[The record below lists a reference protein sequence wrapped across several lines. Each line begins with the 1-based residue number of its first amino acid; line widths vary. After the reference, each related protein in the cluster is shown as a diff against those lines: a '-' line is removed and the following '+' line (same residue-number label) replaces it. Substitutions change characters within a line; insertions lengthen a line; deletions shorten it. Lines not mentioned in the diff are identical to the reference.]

1 MTRGIYPIEPGAA
14 HPLGAVPDAH
24 GVNFAIVAAHATG
37 VELLLF
43 AQHDDPEP
51 FQIIPLDPVW
61 HRTFHCW
68 HVYVRGLRAG
78 TSYAYRFDG
87 PPAEHG
93 NGDRF
98 NKHKVLLDP
107 YANAI
112 MMTLWQRAE
121 AIKPTNNVHTCMR
134 GMVVDRS
141 AYDWEGDRPLRR
153 PMHETIIYE
162 LHVGGFTKS
171 PSSDCRHPGTF
182 AGLVEKIPYLQDLG
196 ITAVELLPV
205 FAFDEHSTPY
215 LNPQSGQP
223 LTSFWGY
230 DPVAH
235 FAPHPGYC
243 LAPSEGSQLRDF
255 REMVKALH
263 RAGIEVIL
271 DVVFNHTGEGDHLGP
286 TISFKGIDNR
296 AYYVLDPDN
305 KQHYVN
311 YSGCG
316 NTCQCNH
323 PLVVKFITD
332 CLRYWVQEM
341 HVDGFRFDEGSIL
354 TRGADGHPLPYPP
367 VLWNI
372 ELDDALA
379 DTKIITEAWD
389 AAGLYQVGSF
399 PGYRWAEWNG
409 YYRDTIRRFV
419 RGDPGMVGAVA
430 SCIAGSA
437 HLYQAAGRMPINS
450 INFITCHDGF
460 TLNDLVS
467 YNCKHNEANGE
478 DNRDGMTENWSW
490 NCGIEGETTNA
501 ATQTLRGRQIKNF
514 ATILLLSQ
522 GVPMLLAGDE
532 IRRTQHGNN
541 NAYCQNNEISWL
553 DWTLLHKHEAMFRFF
568 KHLIAFRK
576 KYATLRR
583 RRFFTGQL
591 SEYGMRDIDWHGCH
605 LFQLNWQDP
614 TAHTLAFTIW
624 GFWLDDD
631 MHVML
636 NMEQTARDFELPPLQ
651 ERRWFRV
658 IDTALPSPLEIAE
671 PGQALLVPGTHY
683 RVESHSVIV
692 LISGLS
698 P

>member
-1 MTRGIYPIEPGAA
+1 MTRDIYPIEPGAA
-14 HPLGAVPDAH
+14 HPLGAVPDAY
-24 GVNFAIVAAHATG
+24 GVNFAIVAAHANSA
-37 VELLLF
+37 ELLLF

-51 FQIIPLDPVW
+51 FQTIPLDPVW

-68 HVYVRGLRAG
+68 HVYVRGLRPG
-78 TSYAYRFDG
+78 VSYAYRFDG
-87 PPAEHG
+87 PPAEHD

-107 YANAI
+107 YARAI
-112 MMTLWQRAE
+112 TMTLWQRAE
-121 AIKPTNNVHTCMR
+121 ALTPANNVHASMR
-134 GMVVDRS
+134 GMVVNDS
-141 AYDWEGDRPLRR
+141 DYDWEGDRPLKRL
-153 PMHETIIYE
+153 MQETILYE

-171 PSSDCRHPGTF
+171 PSSGCQHPGTF

-205 FAFDEHSTPY
+205 FAFDAHSTPY
-215 LNPQSGQP
+215 LDPQSGQP

-243 LAPSEGSQLRDF
+243 LAPAEGSQLRDF
-255 REMVKALH
+255 RDMVKALH

-296 AYYVLDPDN
+296 SYYVLDPED
-305 KQHYVN
+305 KQRYVN

-323 PLVVKFITD
+323 PLVVKLITD

-372 ELDDALA
+372 ELDDVLA

-389 AAGLYQVGSF
+389 ASGLYQVGSF

-409 YYRDTIRRFV
+409 QYRDTIRRFV
-419 RGDPGMVGAVA
+419 KGEPGMVGAVA

-437 HLYQAAGRMPINS
+437 PLYQAAGRTPINS

-467 YNCKHNEANGE
+467 YNHKHNEANGE
-478 DNRDGMTENWSW
+478 GNRDGSDANWSW
-490 NCGIEGETTNA
+490 NCGIEGETSNA
-501 ATQTLRGRQIKNF
+501 ATQRLRERQIKNC
-514 ATILLLSQ
+514 AALLLLSQ

-532 IRRTQHGNN
+532 VRRTQQGNN
-541 NAYCQNNEISWL
+541 NAYCQDNEISWFE
-553 DWTLLHKHEAMFRFF
+553 WTLLSRHAGLFRFF
-568 KHLIAFRK
+568 QHLIAFRK
-576 KYATLRR
+576 RYATLRR

-591 SEYGMRDIDWHGCH
+591 SEYGLRDIDWHGCH
-605 LFQLNWQDP
+605 LFTPDWQDP
-614 TAHTLAFTIW
+614 ASRTLAFTIW

-631 MHVML
+631 LHVML
-636 NMEQTARDFELPPLQ
+636 NMEQTAREFELPQLE
-651 ERRWFRV
+651 ERSWFKA
-658 IDTALPSPLEIAE
+658 IDTALPSPLDFAE
-671 PGQALLVPGTHY
+671 PGQAKLVISTHSL
-683 RVESHSVIV
+683 VESHSVVV
-692 LISGLS
+692 LISSLS
-698 P
+698 T